1 MDTAL
6 TLTTDMKLVLGLV
19 GFTMAMFVF
28 PRIRADLVALVV
40 LVVLGLS
47 GLVAPEEIFG
57 GFSGNAVM
65 SIIATMILGAGL
77 DRTGALNRLASWLLR
92 RGHGVEQRLLLMTTA
107 IAALNSSFMQNPS
120 VMALYLPVASR
131 LSSRTGLS
139 LQRLLLPIAAA
150 IVMGGALTMVGNSP
164 LILLNDLL
172 VSANNNLPSGMA
184 TLEPLRMFAPLPIG
198 LALIAASLLYFTFY
212 GDKKLQEET
221 ETSVAPAR
229 TESYFANTYGIEGD
243 VFEMVV
249 TAESPLVG
257 MSLGDAEALHG
268 APLMLALQTGNDTRL
283 SPSSDMRIWVG
294 SVLGVMGSRQ
304 DVQDFAQNQFLR
316 LSSRLR
322 HFGDL
327 FNPSRAG
334 ISEAV
339 IPPTSK
345 YIGKTAADLRLRK
358 QAGISLLAINRDK
371 KVLRDDVRKE
381 PLRAGDMLVFHSIW
395 QDLALAAESRDFVV
409 VTDYPKGEQ
418 RPHKFKI
425 AMSIFAITILI
436 ALTSKLPVSL
446 TLMTGVA
453 GMLLTGVLRMDE
465 AYAAI
470 NWKTVFLMAGL
481 IPLGWAMDSSGAA
494 AWIAG
499 HTVERLPDGIP
510 IWVLEI
516 SIALLTTA
524 FSLVISHVGATIVM
538 VPIAISL
545 ALAAGGNPTAFAL
558 IVALSASNNLMTAS
572 NPIISMV
579 TGPANYTSRHLWR
592 IGGPMSLIYTIT
604 VVGVVNL
611 MYWWMAR
618 GG

>member
-19 GFTMAMFVF
+19 GFTMAMFLF
-28 PRIRADLVALVV
+28 QRIRADLVALVV
-40 LVVLGLS
+40 LVVLGLT

-107 IAALNSSFMQNPS
+107 IAGLNSSFMQNPS

-131 LSSRTGLS
+131 LAGRSGLS

-172 VSANNNLPSGMA
+172 VSANSNLPSGMA
-184 TLEPLRMFAPLPIG
+184 TLEPLRMFAPLPVG
-198 LALIAASLLYFTFY
+198 VALIAASLLYFRFY
-212 GDKKLQEET
+212 GDRKLQDET

-229 TESYFANTYGIEGD
+229 TESYFASTYGIEGD
-243 VFEMVV
+243 VFELEV

-257 MSLGDAEALHG
+257 MSLGDAETVHG
-268 APLMLALQTGNDTRL
+268 APLMLALQTGTDTRL
-283 SPSSDMRIWVG
+283 SPPADMRIWVG
-294 SVLGVMGSRQ
+294 SVLGVMGARQ
-304 DVQDFAQNQFLR
+304 EVQDFAQNQFLR

-339 IPPTSK
+339 IPPTSSF
-345 YIGKTAADLRLRK
+345 IGKSAADLRLRK
-358 QAGISLLAINRDK
+358 QSGMSLLAINRDK
-371 KVLRDDVRKE
+371 KVVREDVRKV
-381 PLRAGDMLVFHSIW
+381 PLRAGDMLVLHSIW
-395 QDLALAAESRDFVV
+395 QDLAVAAESRDFVV

-425 AMSIFAITILI
+425 AMTIFAVTILI
-436 ALTSKLPVSL
+436 ALTSKLPVAL

-465 AYAAI
+465 AYASI

-499 HTVERLPDGIP
+499 HTIERLPDGIP
-510 IWVLEI
+510 IWALEVA
-516 SIALLTTA
+516 IALLTTA

-579 TGPANYTSRHLWR
+579 MGPASYTSKQLWR
-592 IGGPMSLIYTIT
+592 IGGPLSLIYTL
-604 VVGVVNL
+604 VVVCMINL
-611 MYWWMAR
+611 MYWWMGR